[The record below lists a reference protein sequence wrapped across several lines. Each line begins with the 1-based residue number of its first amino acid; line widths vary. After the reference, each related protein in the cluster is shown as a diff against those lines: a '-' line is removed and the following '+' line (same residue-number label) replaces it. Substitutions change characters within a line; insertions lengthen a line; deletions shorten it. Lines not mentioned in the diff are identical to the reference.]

1 MEQQEG
7 YEAVERLKANN
18 GTPEAVFEGV
28 KAANGWHTGKML
40 TGEEY
45 KKAVEAFEHAPMD
58 GREVKQN
65 VQRD

>member
-1 MEQQEG
+1 MEQQEK
-7 YEAVERLKANN
+7 YEAVERLKVNN

-40 TGEEY
+40 TEEEY

-58 GREVKQN
+58 GREVKRN
-65 VQRD
+65 VQ